1 MPEDDVTV
9 IVEIGDKKMGD
20 KKMTEGFNQ
29 IAEQMAQQL
38 HNSNRRLDD
47 VAERFQTS
55 MSFTEARSNQ
65 QWQTGSTMLFPI
77 IQNQIE
83 KGDIAGDALRKKVAE
98 NSNPSTQG

>member
-1 MPEDDVTV
+1 MPEDVTV
-9 IVEIGDKKMGD
+9 ILEIQEDEMSKEGESQMDEQIKAQMG
-20 KKMTEGFNQ
+20 
-29 IAEQMAQQL
+29 QQL

-55 MSFTEARSNQ
+55 MAFTEARSDQ

-98 NSNPSTQG
+98 NSNPST

>member
-1 MPEDDVTV
+1 MPVNNVTV
-9 IVEIGDKKMGD
+9 IVEIGENEMAE
-20 KKMTEGFNQ
+20 TTQ
-29 IAEQMAQQL
+29 IEQQMAQQL

-55 MSFTEARSNQ
+55 MAFTEARANQ
-65 QWQTGSTMLFPI
+65 QFQTGSTMLFPI

-98 NSNPSTQG
+98 NSNPNTQGQPI